1 MTHDFDRAVI
11 VAVTLVG
18 EMQMTVDQIADVVAV
33 GHGFVATTRSV
44 HVIGTAALVIGGAAL
59 GVGGRDLQGMVLHAR
74 AGGVVQMTIV
84 QVVNMITVLD
94 GHVATALAV
103 LVGVMVARFV

>member
-59 GVGGRDLQGMVLHAR
+59 GVGGRNLQGMMLNTVS
-74 AGGVVQMTIV
+74 GGVVQVSIV
-84 QVVNMITVLD
+84 QVVHMIAMLD
-94 GHVATALAV
+94 GHVAAALAV
-103 LVGVMVARFV
+103 LVGVVVARFV